1 MGNVQGYGA
10 FAGQNNIT
18 NNKKSKEEQK
28 KAASQLEKAL
38 EEKKQELYKLL
49 DIYKYHINVAIL
61 EHSFK
66 LKNEELVENISSDL
80 KNQDEKIK
88 KNEEKYSSK
97 MRDYKSSSNNLQEK
111 KNINLILFYVTILVI
126 LGLISTTVWAILNK

>member
-10 FAGQNNIT
+10 FKAQNNSNT
-18 NNKKSKEEQK
+18 KSKEEK
-28 KAASQLEKAL
+28 KKEASQLEKAL

-66 LKNEELVENISSDL
+66 LKNEELVENITSDL
-80 KNQDEKIK
+80 KHQDEKIK

-97 MRDYKSSSNNLQEK
+97 MRNYKRSSNILQEK

-126 LGLISTTVWAILNK
+126 LGLISTTVWAILKK